1 MHLHRFFVPSEW
13 LQHDP
18 VTLGGQVSHQLS
30 RVLRLKPGDEIE
42 LLDNS
47 GAAWRVRLVEVSP
60 RQCLAERL
68 RCYHPDTE
76 PRVPLILYQGL
87 PSGRKLDLVLQ
98 KSTELGATRIVPVLA
113 SRSVQGERS
122 EAGAARLKRWR
133 RIVQEAA
140 EQSGRVRIPELSDIV
155 TLDRAIQDIGAG
167 DLCLAGAL
175 DDGALGIRD
184 ALEGQPLPA
193 SVRLFVGPEGGFDED
208 ELAVLHSARVVSVSL
223 GSRVLR
229 TETAGLVMLAVVAYA
244 LGEMSTKGAD
254 AFP

>member
-18 VTLGGQVSHQLS
+18 VSLGEEISHQLS

-47 GAAWRVRLVEVSP
+47 GTAWRVRLVEVGA

-68 RCYHPDTE
+68 RCYQPETE
-76 PRVPLILYQGL
+76 SQIPLILYQGL

-98 KSTELGATRIVPVLA
+98 KSTELGATRIVPLLA
-113 SRSVQGERS
+113 SRSVQGERP
-122 EAGAARLKRWR
+122 EAGGARLKRWR

-140 EQSGRVRIPELSDIV
+140 EQSRRARLPEVSDIV
-155 TLDRAIQDIGAG
+155 SLDRAIQDIDTG
-167 DLCLAGAL
+167 DLCLVGAVEES
-175 DDGALGIRD
+175 AVGIRS
-184 ALEGQPLPA
+184 ALEGHPLPA

-208 ELAVLHSARVVSVSL
+208 ELALLRSAGAISVSL
-223 GSRVLR
+223 GPRILR
-229 TETAGLVMLAVVAYA
+229 TETAGLVMLAVVGYA

-254 AFP
+254 ASP